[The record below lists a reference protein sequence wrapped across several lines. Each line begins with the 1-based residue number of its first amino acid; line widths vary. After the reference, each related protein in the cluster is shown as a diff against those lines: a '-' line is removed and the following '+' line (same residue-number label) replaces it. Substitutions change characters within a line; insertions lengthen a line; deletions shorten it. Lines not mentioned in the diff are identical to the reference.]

1 MDFPNSASIIFYL
14 CGFFFLLNKRN
25 QSLKQWSCYSMRQ
38 WHNTSLN
45 ATHCKIQEKTP
56 LCCIPRTP
64 PHTRARTTFPPFSTE
79 QSTLVGLTGVSAGI
93 PATINLKKPDF
104 LDGILIG
111 PYICIMPCS
120 LSIAFTER
128 DTKGSKTFL
137 SPLPNNSLMWIL
149 TDKQAGDYSSTEEGE
164 VAC

>member
-1 MDFPNSASIIFYL
+1 MY
-14 CGFFFLLNKRN
+14 
-25 QSLKQWSCYSMRQ
+25 
-38 WHNTSLN
+38 
-45 ATHCKIQEKTP
+45 
-56 LCCIPRTP
+56 P
-64 PHTRARTTFPPFSTE
+64 PTHTRTRTTFPPFSTE

-93 PATINLKKPDF
+93 PTINLKKPDF

-164 VAC
+164 AAC